1 MIITYSIVHRKKVKL
16 KKMSVKPLLA
26 STIELD
32 LGTFFILLYLTNKVL
47 VDQFET
53 NITFTI

>member
-16 KKMSVKPLLA
+16 KKLSVKPLLA